1 MHEGHGQ
8 EYRHQHQGNTDDRA
22 ADLAHGLARGLLG
35 RQAFLGQGLHA
46 GRGGGFLTQQLDFVE
61 GHPQVGVQALLGGG
75 EVATGVDLVA
85 GDGLFILA
93 FAAQQHHAGGEYHD
107 QQADQ
112 QHVQGFVPGTGRANH
127 LGAAHGWAISA

>member
-1 MHEGHGQ
+1 MAAAALAAGIDHE
-8 EYRHQHQGNTDDRA
+8 R
-22 ADLAHGLARGLLG
+22 
-35 RQAFLGQGLHA
+35 RQAFLGQGLYA
-46 GRGGGFLTQQLDFVE
+46 GRGGVFFTQQLDFVE

-127 LGAAHGWAISA
+127 LGAAHGWAISAWSTSTTCPGPASNST